1 MSSLSIVFCV
11 NINLWNMKFG
21 ERLASTLIPE
31 WRQHYLDYDGFK
43 KLLEEHVNDPE
54 RLLPVSDRLEAER
67 SEWNR
72 TGFSESFYEK
82 LRSSVGQVDDFYQSK
97 CAEYRDLWRS
107 IISVLYSGADRLS
120 ADLHTSLHN
129 NGESDAIETEKEAKT
144 LSEDNEL
151 PSMRSAKEP
160 ITDSKSPTKHG
171 KKRSKTEQ
179 ASKENRKKYSHPK
192 LKKSELKDVE
202 ENIFELYKSVR
213 LLKEFTSLNET
224 GFIKIAKK
232 HDKMFPTSAVC
243 TERMKELLIK
253 TKFASQSALSDFE
266 DEIERIYGQ
275 NFDTKGK
282 GAKKTLVSYY
292 TPMGDL
298 SRQRERLALHT
309 GISLGFFVP
318 IALVLMDIVLS
329 IVIAKHDLIDLPP
342 MCRHLS
348 RFHLTM
354 MIYSLSLATV
364 FAIYEAKR
372 INYVLILELPSA
384 NMAAGANT
392 IAIRALWF
400 STVHCVAII
409 MGTVSAYTSLSNN
422 SQHSFSEPLP
432 YPFGDYL
439 EMLAQLVPYE
449 VWLCIPFAFY
459 FYWIISAIFFY
470 KKHKLRHYCLM
481 VFLRCLNPRVR
492 RINFPQFFFMDQG
505 VSLSV
510 VIVDLCY
517 ILSGGYM
524 PDYIIAFFLT
534 TFNIIRSIQCARRYK
549 ETKDVYPNIYNMI
562 KYLVSIP
569 GCFTEASILTNIPGI
584 RYTLYAIRCIETI
597 YKIYWDTVE
606 DWALFSGGSGAMLFK
621 QTHTEKKIY
630 KGKILRRPSLFSVP
644 TLYFCFILNILIRIY
659 LPITLFISHPFL
671 KEFWVASIA
680 GILEVFRRNIWN
692 ILRLDNQQATNCE
705 GYVISRFIP
714 LLESREERD
723 KRRLDNKNHSD
734 DDGDV

>member
-1 MSSLSIVFCV
+1 
-11 NINLWNMKFG
+11 MKFG

-31 WRQHYLDYDGFK
+31 WRQHYLDYEGFK
-43 KLLEEHVNDPE
+43 KLLEEHVNDSE
-54 RLLPVSDRLEAER
+54 RLLPISDRLEAER

-72 TGFSESFYEK
+72 TGFSESFCEK
-82 LRSSVGQVDDFYQSK
+82 LRLSIRQVEDFYQRK
-97 CAEYRDLWRS
+97 CAEYKDLWKS
-107 IISVLYSGADRLS
+107 IVSILSLGSDRLS
-120 ADLHTSLHN
+120 ADLHTSVHS
-129 NGESDAIETEKEAKT
+129 NGETDTIVMEKEMKT

-151 PSMRSAKEP
+151 PSMRSTKKP
-160 ITDSKSPTKHG
+160 ITDKESPTNHSKNHSKKKHTSEES
-171 KKRSKTEQ
+171 R
-179 ASKENRKKYSHPK
+179 RKYSHPR

-232 HDKMFPTSAVC
+232 HDKMFPTTAFC
-243 TERMKELLIK
+243 AERIKELLIK
-253 TKFASQSALSDFE
+253 TEFASQSALSDFE
-266 DEIERIYGQ
+266 DEIERVYGQ
-275 NFDTKGK
+275 HFDTKGK

-292 TPMGDL
+292 APMGDL

-309 GISLGFFVP
+309 GISFGFFIP
-318 IALVLMDIVLS
+318 IALVLLDIVIS
-329 IVIAKHDLIDLPP
+329 IVLAKQKLIDLPP

-400 STVHCVAII
+400 SSVHCIAII
-409 MGTVSAYTSLSNN
+409 LGTVSAYTSLSNN
-422 SQHSFSEPLP
+422 SQQSFSEPLP
-432 YPFGDYL
+432 YPFGEYWK
-439 EMLAQLVPYE
+439 MLAQLLPYE
-449 VWLCIPFAFY
+449 VWLSIPFAFY
-459 FYWIISAIFFY
+459 FYWIVSATFFY

-505 VSLSV
+505 VSFSII
-510 VIVDLCY
+510 IVDICY
-517 ILSGGYM
+517 ILSGGYI
-524 PDYIIAFFLT
+524 PDYITAFLLT
-534 TFNIIRSIQCARRYK
+534 TFNIIRSIQCARRYR

-569 GCFTEASILTNIPGI
+569 GCFTEASALIAIPGI
-584 RYTLYAIRCIETI
+584 KYTLYTIRCIEI
-597 YKIYWDTVE
+597 LYKIYWDTVE

-621 QTHTEKKIY
+621 KTHTEKKIY
-630 KGKILRRPSLFSVP
+630 KGRILRRPSLFSVP
-644 TLYFCFILNILIRIY
+644 TLYFCFLLNIVIRIY
-659 LPITLFISHPFL
+659 LPITFFISHPFL
-671 KEFWVASIA
+671 KDFWIASIA

-723 KRRLDNKNHSD
+723 KRRLDNENHND
-734 DDGDV
+734 DDGDGDA